1 MTRTREAM
9 LSAGAVATAITLVF
23 CGSSGGA
30 SSEDTNAAQPEPD
43 TSTGLGPRP
52 DGPALPEGSS
62 DAPSDVLTEPDVD
75 AGCGSYPFSAAALL
89 AERVGFG
96 AKTVGGSPSNVVH
109 VTTLADTGPGSLRAA
124 LLSTASSWIVFD
136 VNGTIKWATSVHAKS
151 SKTVDGRGRSI
162 VIEGELKLDAPTTQF
177 ILSDVALRN
186 PNGTGDV
193 IGVRGHGGAS
203 PASFDTHD
211 LWFHHLELSKGGDG
225 LLDLRGAT
233 GVTLSWNHLHT
244 HSKALLHARNTD
256 DGEAGGM
263 RVTYHHNWFEKISRR
278 GPQFAFGEADF
289 FNNFQDQWY
298 EFGAAGVA
306 GARFLSE
313 ANIYAARPGTIC
325 FPVACPDPNSPTGD
339 SDLEVSKAALVDEID
354 TTGKGNTK
362 SVNDLLQNGAVVT
375 QTNPGAVFSRA
386 TYYAATVEPATPAL
400 ATKIKT
406 LSGPRTTFCK

>member
-1 MTRTREAM
+1 MTRALAFT
-9 LSAGAVATAITLVF
+9 SGAILGALTLVF
-23 CGSSGGA
+23 CGGSGDG
-30 SSEDTNAAQPEPD
+30 SSEDTSPAQPEPSSD
-43 TSTGLGPRP
+43 GRAVLPGEDGSVVRDDSGGSTN
-52 DGPALPEGSS
+52 DGP
-62 DAPSDVLTEPDVD
+62 DVPDVD
-75 AGCGSYPFSAAALL
+75 AGCGSYPFSAASLL

-96 AKTVGGSPSNVVH
+96 AKTVGGSPMNVVH
-109 VTTLADTGPGSLRAA
+109 VTTLADTGVGSLREA
-124 LLSTASSWIVFD
+124 LISAASSWIVFD
-136 VNGTIKWATSVHAKS
+136 VNGTIKWATSVKAKS
-151 SKTVDGRGRSI
+151 NKTVDGRGRAI

-193 IGVRGHGGAS
+193 IGVRGHGDAT

-211 LWFHHLELSKGGDG
+211 LWFHHLDMSKGGDG

-233 GVTLSWNHLHT
+233 AVTLSWNHLHT
-244 HSKALLHARNTD
+244 HSKAFLHARNTD

-306 GARFLSE
+306 GAKFLSE

-339 SDLEVSKAALVDEID
+339 SDFEVSKQALIDEID

-362 SVNDLLQNGAVVT
+362 SVNDLLQNGAVVI

-386 TYYAATVEPATPAL
+386 TYYAATIEAATPAL
-400 ATKIKT
+400 AAKIKAGA
-406 LSGPRTTFCK
+406 GPRTAFCK